1 MTTQQE
7 ALIQEALK
15 HEGVPYKYGAK
26 MEDAPDAFDCSGFI
40 KYCYQQVGYDIPRS
54 TIEQAEFAGEKV
66 EDITHL
72 EPGDLIFIHGE
83 RGHYNKTF
91 PQGIG
96 HVVMYVGDNK
106 VVHAAS
112 KRVQEQPNIIEEG
125 GVKVSGLDEVIQRSG
140 PVVVIKRIFKE
151 E

>member
-1 MTTQQE
+1 MNNQQE
-7 ALIQEALK
+7 TLIKEALS

-26 MEDAPDAFDCSGFI
+26 MNEAPEVFDCSGFM
-40 KYCYQQVGYDIPRS
+40 KYCYQQIGHDIPRS
-54 TIEQAEFAGEKV
+54 TIEQAEFAGQTV
-66 EDITHL
+66 EDITQL
-72 EPGDLIFIHGE
+72 EPGDLLFLHGE

-112 KRVQEQPNIIEEG
+112 ERMQDDPIVENGNVRVDDKDEIIEKKKPLIT
-125 GVKVSGLDEVIQRSG
+125 V
-140 PVVVIKRIFKE
+140 KRILNA
-151 E
+151 